1 MTYNKPLRFLSLV
14 SALLLMAVI
23 FILSAQPGDA
33 SNETSMSFASLFFG
47 GDIEFALNVLIR
59 KLAHMAEFAALAVPV
74 WLFVSTFDLKKL
86 LKNGLPFV
94 FTALY
99 AASDEIHQ
107 LFVEGRAGQISD
119 IIVDSLGALL
129 GIVFINLLIC
139 LSVKYK
145 RKNIKKRMK
154 RI

>member
-1 MTYNKPLRFLSLV
+1 MKQNKPLRILSLII
-14 SALLLMAVI
+14 SLLLMAVI
-23 FILSAQPGDA
+23 FILSSQPGDA
-33 SNETSMSFASLFFG
+33 SNETSMSFASLFFS
-47 GDIEFALNVLIR
+47 GDIEFALNALIR
-59 KLAHMAEFAALAVPV
+59 KFAHMAEFAALAVPA

-86 LKNGLPFV
+86 FKNVLPFV

-139 LSVKYK
+139 FIQKIQS
-145 RKNIKKRMK
+145 KKQQN
-154 RI
+154 